1 MWRRKGG
8 EEGDG
13 GGTRELGGYRE
24 GRGGKKGIMTRREVG
39 KETGGRGTGQ
49 TPATTGTTD
58 RGPRTEDSP
67 SGWLDPGAQEDPSR
81 EDPGLGGSLQ
91 R

>member
-13 GGTRELGGYRE
+13 GGTRELRGYRE
-24 GRGGKKGIMTRREVG
+24 GRGGKKRNND
-39 KETGGRGTGQ
+39 KERGGEGDGGGGTGQ

-67 SGWLDPGAQEDPSR
+67 SGWLDPGAQEDPSPV
-81 EDPGLGGSLQ
+81 DPGLGGSLQ